1 MVCGYHLEEAL
12 RGGSI
17 GCVGDMPAA
26 AIRDCVRPV
35 SLQMAPGGSS
45 GLFDASPIMPASGL
59 PAGVADSGRS
69 NGLAVAYRGHRF
81 ERGAGGR
88 GDGCIE
94 DALPKV
100 EFFWCARMCGWRV
113 SGIGAT
119 NKTAIGPAVNA
130 ALAADSD
137 SPAALFSSRCVLF
150 LIAAAGKII
159 DQFRDT
165 LAEVG
170 AACFF
175 EQRCDA
181 GAHRACGSA
190 KQRAAEKTRPCLNL
204 VTCDCPVNRRDE
216 GNVLQRINDIEKLG
230 ENWPFVC

>member
-1 MVCGYHLEEAL
+1 VAAL
-12 RGGSI
+12 DALGT
-17 GCVGDMPAA
+17 VPAVA
-26 AIRDCVRPV
+26 AMRDCVRPV

-59 PAGVADSGRS
+59 PAGVADPGRS

-100 EFFWCARMCGWRV
+100 EFFWCARMRGWRV

-130 ALAADSD
+130 AFAADSN
-137 SPAALFSSRCVLF
+137 SPRSGCLCCINTCLQAGYGVCICSGDLGRAV
-150 LIAAAGKII
+150 IAAAGEII
-159 DQFRDT
+159 DQFRKM
-165 LAEVG
+165 LA
-170 AACFF
+170 
-175 EQRCDA
+175 
-181 GAHRACGSA
+181 
-190 KQRAAEKTRPCLNL
+190 
-204 VTCDCPVNRRDE
+204 
-216 GNVLQRINDIEKLG
+216 
-230 ENWPFVC
+230 